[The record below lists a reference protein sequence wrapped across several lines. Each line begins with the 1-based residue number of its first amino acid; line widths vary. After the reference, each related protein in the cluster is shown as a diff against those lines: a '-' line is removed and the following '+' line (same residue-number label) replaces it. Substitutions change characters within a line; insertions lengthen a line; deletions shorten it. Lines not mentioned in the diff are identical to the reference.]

1 MKSLRTLYRHWIGC
15 EDVVVDPDDRKEQA
29 AMSARITGHVS
40 LKQRQRGPVWYL
52 KYRLADGRQVQK
64 LLGPAWTE
72 HGRPSA
78 GYYTR
83 KMAEEKLQA
92 TLTDLRRG
100 TIENTTRA
108 DATFADAAAEFL
120 RYIRDDREREA
131 STLNDYQGV
140 IKHYL
145 LPRFGN
151 RDVAS
156 ITAAE
161 IEAYRDELKK
171 LTRPDGSRRLS
182 NRTIVRHLVVLNAI
196 FKRAAR
202 VWRLPS
208 NPASGDLVDRPP
220 VRYSGEF
227 RTLTP
232 DEVRAVAAAMAV
244 PEEAALVLT
253 AAFTGLRLG
262 ELLALRWAD
271 IDFVLHRVHV
281 RRSFASGREKAP
293 KSGKVRS
300 SVLVDEVAATLDR
313 LSRRDLFTEPEDL
326 VFCSPLGHHLSHG
339 MLRRRFYDALK
350 AVGAPHVRLH
360 DLRHGFGTLAV
371 QAFPITDVQG
381 YLGHAHI
388 STTMRYVHHTPG
400 ADDAAR
406 LQAVLSRDVSPTVSR
421 TAAIGRN

>member
-1 MKSLRTLYRHWIGC
+1 
-15 EDVVVDPDDRKEQA
+15 
-29 AMSARITGHVS
+29 MSARITGHVS
-40 LKQRQRGPVWYL
+40 LKQRQHGSVWYL

-64 LLGPAWTE
+64 KLGPEWTAK
-72 HGRPSA
+72 GRPPA
-78 GYYTR
+78 GFYTER
-83 KMAEEKLQA
+83 MAEEKLQA
-92 TLTDLRRG
+92 RLTDLRRG
-100 TIENTTRA
+100 TIENTTRV

-131 STLNDYQGV
+131 STLSDYKGV
-140 IKHYL
+140 INGYL
-145 LPRFGN
+145 LPRFEQ
-151 RDVAS
+151 RDIAS
-156 ITAAE
+156 ITTEE
-161 IEAYRDELKK
+161 IETYRDELKK

-202 VWRLPS
+202 VWKLQT
-208 NPASGDLVDRPP
+208 NPASGELVDRPP

-232 DEVRAVAAAMAV
+232 DEVRLVARAMSV
-244 PEEAALVLT
+244 PEESALVLT

-271 IDFVLHRVHV
+271 IDFGLHRVHV
-281 RRSFASGREKAP
+281 RRSFANGREKAP

-300 SVLVDEVAATLDR
+300 SVMIDEVAAALDR
-313 LSRRDLFTEPEDL
+313 LSRRELFITPGDL
-326 VFCSPLGHHLSHG
+326 VFCSRVGDHLSNG
-339 MLRRRFYDALK
+339 MLRRRFYEALK
-350 AVGAPHVRLH
+350 AVGAPRVRLH

-406 LQAVLSRDVSPTVSR
+406 LEAVLSRNVSPPVSR
-421 TAAIGRN
+421 TAAFGRN